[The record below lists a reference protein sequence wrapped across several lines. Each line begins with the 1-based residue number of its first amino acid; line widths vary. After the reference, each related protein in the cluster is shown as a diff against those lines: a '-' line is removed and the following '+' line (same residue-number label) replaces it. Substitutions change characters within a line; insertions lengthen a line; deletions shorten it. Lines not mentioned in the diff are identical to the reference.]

1 MTPLNQVITFLPAIS
16 FTMDINLLIS
26 FIGAS
31 LLLAVMPGPDNIF
44 VLTESLTKGT
54 KHGLAVSLG
63 LASGVLIH
71 TLAAATGVSIII
83 QQSAIA
89 FSVIK
94 YIGAAYLLYLAYK
107 AIKEK
112 RPIFSPGKVESN
124 DFQFGKLYRKGF
136 LMNVL
141 NPKVALFF
149 VAFFPQFVSQTGF
162 NPIWQML
169 ILGGLFIVCTILI
182 FGGVALLSGRL
193 SKFMNSDKFWKYTKW
208 SKVTVL
214 SLLGI
219 TLALAKK

>member
-1 MTPLNQVITFLPAIS
+1 
-16 FTMDINLLIS
+16 MDINLLIS

-44 VLTESLTKGT
+44 VLTESLTKGS

-63 LASGVLIH
+63 LASGVLVH

-112 RPIFSPGKVESN
+112 RPVFSPGKVEST
-124 DFQFGKLYRKGF
+124 DFHFGKLYRKGF

-149 VAFFPQFVSQTGF
+149 VAFFPQFVSKNGF

-182 FGGVALLSGRL
+182 FGGVAMLSGRL
-193 SKFMNSDKFWKYTKW
+193 SQFMNSDKFWKYTKW
-208 SKVTVL
+208 GKVTVL